1 MSRWVAAFTDT
12 YLPTINGVTYTI
24 RSWRD
29 CWERNGGRMDVV
41 YPRSDDYVPEKGEHP
56 IGSLPFPF
64 YDGYR
69 LGTPR
74 VPKAVRDADIVHSHT
89 PFAIGLGGL
98 RLARKHDRAFVT
110 SYHTPTGEYADYL
123 VSNDAVAEYVERA
136 SVAYERWFFDHSDAV
151 LTPSEATKR
160 HIVETVGV
168 DAPVH
173 VVSNG
178 VDIERFHPVEI
189 AAFVRKY
196 DLDVDRPLVGYT
208 GRHGFEKR
216 LSELV
221 AAADGM
227 DVTLVLGGDGPARES
242 LEKQA
247 RESDVDA
254 RFLGFLERDEMAAF
268 YSALDVF
275 AFPSPVET
283 QGLVALEAN
292 ACGTPVVGAN
302 AGALANTIVDGETG
316 YHFESGDVDEFQDAV
331 RRALSESDRLREA
344 CLARREEISVERA
357 VEALRRVYES
367 VAYSSTRS
375 TM

>member
-24 RSWRD
+24 RTWRD
-29 CWERNGGRMDVV
+29 FWEKTNGRMDVV
-41 YPRSDDYVPEKGEHP
+41 YPQSDGYTPEKGEHP

-64 YDGYR
+64 YEGYR

-74 VPKAVRDADIVHSHT
+74 IPKAVLDAEIVHAHT

-98 RLARKHDRAFVT
+98 RLARKHDIPFVT

-123 VSNDAVAEYVERA
+123 VPNDSVAGYVERA
-136 SVAYERWFFDHSDAV
+136 AGAYERWFFGRSDAV
-151 LTPSEATKR
+151 LTPSKATKK
-160 HIVETVGV
+160 HVVETVGV

-173 VVSNG
+173 VVPNG
-178 VDIERFHPVEI
+178 VDVERFHPVETG
-189 AAFVRKY
+189 AFVRKY
-196 DLDVDRPLVGYT
+196 DLDVDNPIVGYT

-216 LSELV
+216 LSEV
-221 AAADGM
+221 IEAADGM
-227 DVTLVLGGDGPARES
+227 DITLVFGGDGPARKS

-247 RESDVDA
+247 AECDVDV
-254 RFLGFLERDEMAAF
+254 RFLGFLDRDEMAAF

-302 AGALANTIVDGETG
+302 AGALSNTIVAGETG
-316 YHFESGDVDEFQDAV
+316 YHFESGDIEGIRAAI
-331 RRALSESDRLREA
+331 RRTLSERDELRET
-344 CLARREEISVERA
+344 CLARRNQVSVERA
-357 VEALRRVYES
+357 VEQLSDVYEN
-367 VAYSSTRS
+367 VV
-375 TM
+375 

>member
-24 RSWRD
+24 RTWRD
-29 CWERNGGRMDVV
+29 FWEKNGGRMDVV
-41 YPRSDDYVPEKGEHP
+41 YPQSDDYAPEKGEHP

-74 VPKAVRDADIVHSHT
+74 VPKAVLDAEIVHSHT

-98 RLARKHDRAFVT
+98 RLARKNELPFVT

-123 VSNDAVAEYVERA
+123 VPNDSVADYVERA
-136 SVAYERWFFDHSDAV
+136 AGAYERWFFGRSDAV
-151 LTPSEATKR
+151 LTPSEATR
-160 HIVETVGV
+160 EHIVETVGV

-173 VVSNG
+173 VVPNG
-178 VDIERFHPVEI
+178 IDVERFHPVET

-216 LSELV
+216 LSEIIT
-221 AAADGM
+221 AADGM
-227 DVTLVLGGDGPARES
+227 DLTVVFGGDGPARES

-247 RESDVDA
+247 RDYDVDV
-254 RFLGFLERDEMAAF
+254 RFLGFLDRDEMAAF

-302 AGALANTIVDGETG
+302 AGALSNTIVDGETG
-316 YHFESGDVDEFQDAV
+316 YHFESGDIEDV
-331 RRALSESDRLREA
+331 RASIRRTLAERERLRES
-344 CLARREEISVERA
+344 CLARRDEISVERA
-357 VEALRRVYES
+357 VEKLERVYDR
-367 VAYSSTRS
+367 VC
-375 TM
+375 